1 MALLFRLPFLLIEL
15 LLRRLFGGGEDR
27 DVIVPTATPPRAPAE
42 PPGAG
47 PVFMSPRPPM
57 PRRPPAPSAEEAIE
71 RRLTREAAAPP
82 PPPPPPPA
90 PILRAVGDDGH
101 IDRGAEVVESVGPA
115 ADVSGTLTVEEPWNG
130 YDGMGAPTVVRR
142 LRDADMA
149 TKAIVRLYE
158 RQHKQ
163 RATVLRATG

>member
-27 DVIVPTATPPRAPAE
+27 DVIVPTATPPRAPAGG
-42 PPGAG
+42 PGAG
-47 PVFMSPRPPM
+47 PVFMPPH
-57 PRRPPAPSAEEAIE
+57 PPVPPRPPAPSAEEAIE
-71 RRLTREAAAPP
+71 RRFAREAAA
-82 PPPPPPPA
+82 PPPPPPA

-115 ADVSGTLTVEEPWNG
+115 ADVGSTLTVQEPWNG

-142 LRDADMA
+142 LRDADVA

-158 RQHKQ
+158 QQHKQ